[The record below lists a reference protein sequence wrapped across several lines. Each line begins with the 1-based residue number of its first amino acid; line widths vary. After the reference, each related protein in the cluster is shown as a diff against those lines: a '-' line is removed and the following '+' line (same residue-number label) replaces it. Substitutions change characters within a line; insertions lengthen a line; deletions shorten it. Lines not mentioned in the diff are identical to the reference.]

1 MQSVFFF
8 YMDCLDISATRFF
21 HHVLYIFQLDGAM
34 FENRIIRGQKDY
46 SFLHDQKLILWNN
59 RLTNLINQVTT
70 YTYIDNYQL
79 PIFQCLV

>member
-1 MQSVFFF
+1 
-8 YMDCLDISATRFF
+8 
-21 HHVLYIFQLDGAM
+21 M

-70 YTYIDNYQL
+70 YTYID
-79 PIFQCLV
+79 